1 MPHFSRNRLL
11 LSALVVL
18 AALSALGACQKKAAD
33 KNKPA
38 ELVTYN
44 AETLKP
50 VLGLAQDAVSGIL
63 DVTGPANDLNVT
75 YRYYDVDLK
84 NYEDDMVKEMA
95 PKIEA
100 LYKKFKDLDRVAFHI
115 ITNNPNAVGE
125 WKPFMDFSLT
135 RKTVSEISW
144 SGLLTA
150 DFFKATIELKRFD

>member
-1 MPHFSRNRLL
+1 
-11 LSALVVL
+11 
-18 AALSALGACQKKAAD
+18 
-33 KNKPA
+33 
-38 ELVTYN
+38 
-44 AETLKP
+44 
-50 VLGLAQDAVSGIL
+50 VLGQAQDAVSGVL